1 MYRGERVTGQIQR
14 RRQRPRPLSSPVR
27 YALLFATGVFVLN
40 ALVGESGLLAMLAAN
55 RHHDAVA
62 ARLKALH
69 LENEELREEA
79 RRLRED
85 PALIEV
91 VARRDL
97 GLMRPGERLFI
108 VRDR

>member
-1 MYRGERVTGQIQR
+1 MYRGESVTGQIQR
-14 RRQRPRPLSSPVR
+14 GRQRPRPLSSPVR

-55 RHHDAVA
+55 RHHAAVA

-69 LENEELREEA
+69 RENEELREEA

-85 PALIEV
+85 PVLIEE